1 MSVTIDIKV
10 LALAAIFIALLV
22 LIIYMIKLMRKL
34 IVTVEHTNK
43 ILEDVEVVSDI
54 AADRSKDV
62 DDIISNVSESVAS
75 VKDALNGKESIFP
88 ALTAFVQ
95 SLVML
100 KNAASDKDPM
110 K

>member
-75 VKDALNGKESIFP
+75 VTDALNGKESIFT
-88 ALTAFVQ
+88 ALTAFVK

>member
-62 DDIISNVSESVAS
+62 NDIISNVSESVAS
-75 VKDALNGKESIFP
+75 VKDALNGKESIFT
-88 ALTAFVQ
+88 ALTAFVK

>member
-43 ILEDVEVVSDI
+43 ILEDVEAVSDI

-75 VKDALNGKESIFP
+75 VKDALNGKESIFT
-88 ALTAFVQ
+88 ALTAFVK

>member
-10 LALAAIFIALLV
+10 LALVIVLAALLV
-22 LIIYMIKLMRKL
+22 LIIYMIKLMSRL
-34 IVTVEHTNK
+34 LVTVERANK
-43 ILEDVEVVSDI
+43 ILEDVEVISDI

-62 DDIISNVSESVAS
+62 NDIITDVSESVAS
-75 VKDALNGKESIFP
+75 VKEALSGKENIFT
-88 ALTAFVQ
+88 ALASFVK

-100 KNAASDKDPM
+100 KNAASDKDSM